1 MLEELKQQVLEAN
14 RLLPKYGLVTFT
26 WGNVSGIDREKGLV
40 VIKPSGIEYDEM
52 GIDDLV
58 VVDMEGHQVEGHNK
72 PSTDTPTHL
81 VIYKAFS
88 EIGGIAHTH
97 SVYAT
102 SWAQAGR
109 DIPCYGTTHAD
120 YIYGSIPCTRS
131 MTKNEIEELYEE
143 NTGHMIVDLF
153 LEKGK
158 NPMEIPAVL
167 CRNHGPFTWGRTPR
181 EAVYH
186 TVVLEEVA
194 KMAFQTELINSERTE
209 PISQILLD
217 KHYLRKHGENAY
229 YGQNP

>member
-40 VIKPSGIEYDEM
+40 VIKPSGIEYGEM
-52 GIDDLV
+52 DIDDLV

>member
-40 VIKPSGIEYDEM
+40 VIKPSGIEYGEM
-52 GIDDLV
+52 DIDDLV

-97 SVYAT
+97 SIYAT

>member
-40 VIKPSGIEYDEM
+40 VIKPSGIEYGEM
-52 GIDDLV
+52 DIDDLV

-97 SVYAT
+97 SIYAT

-131 MTKNEIEELYEE
+131 MTKNEIEEFYEE

>member
-40 VIKPSGIEYDEM
+40 VIKPSGIEYGEM
-52 GIDDLV
+52 DIDDLV

-97 SVYAT
+97 SIYAT

-158 NPMEIPAVL
+158 NPMEIPAV